1 MKYGHDFAAMKDG
14 AYNRD
19 VENKR
24 YQRKSLEYLNDNGL
38 SATNQSNLQEASEA
52 ALLNLYG
59 NMVNIAKQK
68 IGEENA
74 KILKLDSNNRV
85 KSTDPC

>member
-24 YQRKSLEYLNDNGL
+24 YHEQTTKYLKRTGL
-38 SATNQSNLQEASEA
+38 DPANQSNLQEASEA
-52 ALLNLYG
+52 A
-59 NMVNIAKQK
+59 VRTI
-68 IGEENA
+68 
-74 KILKLDSNNRV
+74 
-85 KSTDPC
+85 